1 MNSFHELQDALREY
15 VSGRGWIAPTNVKNL
30 SIGLAAEA
38 GKLLADI
45 QWLDEDDL
53 DNLSL
58 AQRNALTGHLA
69 KLTIMLA
76 RLSDVLDIDSLE
88 SAHELHRT
96 APIQLGPDIR
106 PVASPPKPDDSETSP
121 NGERTED
128 PEGDTNSNSIDD
140 SQETNDWS
148 MRALVESDFSHTKLR
163 HAKFVQADLQ
173 RSTFRYSDLTNA
185 TFVGANLRSAD
196 FTGAHLFD
204 ANFTNADLTDAD
216 LTGAYIDGANFLG
229 ARQSGAK
236 LPKRTSTAPPADRVT
251 ETPNSVEHVEESG
264 EDKSPA
270 PEDSLA
276 SEVESDG
283 QDDHPRA
290 GPDYRGQRLVN
301 NNFSY
306 RKLQDANFAGA
317 DLRQSVFRNSDLTG
331 ATFKGATLQM
341 ANFQGARLVN
351 SDFTNADLRGANLS
365 RADTSGATFDGARL
379 DDAKLNANASA
390 QRPEPRRANQ
400 DERKAKKPKKKSSQ
414 KRAHSPR
421 PSAGR
426 YRDLPTIS
434 SCAACGRPI
443 DAVSGKCGCT

>member
-1 MNSFHELQDALREY
+1 MTNFHELQDALREHAT
-15 VSGRGWIAPTNVKNL
+15 GRGWTAPTTAKNL
-30 SIGLAAEA
+30 AIGLAAEA
-38 GKLLADI
+38 GTLFADI

-58 AQRNALTGHLA
+58 EQRNELTGHLA
-69 KLTIMLA
+69 KLTILLA
-76 RLSDVLDIDSLE
+76 RLSDVLDIDLLE

-96 APIQLGPDIR
+96 SPIQLGPNNR
-106 PVASPPKPDDSETSP
+106 PGASPPRPDNSETSP
-121 NGERTED
+121 NAERTEES
-128 PEGDTNSNSIDD
+128 EGNTNGTSIDD
-140 SQETNDWS
+140 PHDTNDWS
-148 MRALVESDFSHTKLR
+148 MRALVESDFSHRKLR
-163 HAKFVQADLQ
+163 DAKFVQADLK

-185 TFVGANLRSAD
+185 TFVGASLRSAD

-216 LTGAYIDGANFLG
+216 FTGAYIDGANFRG

-236 LPKRTSTAPPADRVT
+236 LPKRATSPRQDDRAT
-251 ETPNSVEHVEESG
+251 ESLSNVEHVDEHG

-270 PEDSLA
+270 SDDSLA
-276 SEVESDG
+276 SEVDSDG

-306 RKLQDANFAGA
+306 RKLQDANFDGA

-341 ANFQGARLVN
+341 ANFQGARLFN

-365 RADTSGATFDGARL
+365 RADTLGAIFDGACL
-379 DDAKLNANASA
+379 DDAKIDAKSSA
-390 QRPEPRRANQ
+390 RRSEPRTSNQ
-400 DERKAKKPKKKSSQ
+400 RGTKAKKPKKKTSQ
-414 KRAHSPR
+414 KKPHSPR
-421 PSAGR
+421 PWPAR

-434 SCAACGRPI
+434 SCAACGHPI
-443 DAVSGKCGCT
+443 DVTSGKCGCT

>member
-15 VSGRGWIAPTNVKNL
+15 ASGRGWIAPTNVKNL

-69 KLTIMLA
+69 KLTILLA

-96 APIQLGPDIR
+96 APIQLGPDVR
-106 PVASPPKPDDSETSP
+106 PVVSPPYD
-121 NGERTED
+121 
-128 PEGDTNSNSIDD
+128 
-140 SQETNDWS
+140 
-148 MRALVESDFSHTKLR
+148 RA
-163 HAKFVQADLQ
+163 
-173 RSTFRYSDLTNA
+173 
-185 TFVGANLRSAD
+185 
-196 FTGAHLFD
+196 
-204 ANFTNADLTDAD
+204 
-216 LTGAYIDGANFLG
+216 
-229 ARQSGAK
+229 
-236 LPKRTSTAPPADRVT
+236 T
-251 ETPNSVEHVEESG
+251 ETPNSVENVQEHG

-270 PEDSLA
+270 PGDSLA

-283 QDDHPRA
+283 QDDRPRA

-306 RKLQDANFAGA
+306 QKLQDANFDGA

-434 SCAACGRPI
+434 SCPSCERPI